1 MTRTS
6 LLNPRSQ
13 CIISNGAITLA
24 LDALLNTGRPDLPT
38 VLTAAKDYFEEI
50 RQKMTSA
57 RLDERKDLKF
67 APEYVDKISTR
78 HFGKQE

>member
-1 MTRTS
+1 
-6 LLNPRSQ
+6 
-13 CIISNGAITLA
+13 
-24 LDALLNTGRPDLPT
+24 
-38 VLTAAKDYFEEI
+38 
-50 RQKMTSA
+50 MTSA